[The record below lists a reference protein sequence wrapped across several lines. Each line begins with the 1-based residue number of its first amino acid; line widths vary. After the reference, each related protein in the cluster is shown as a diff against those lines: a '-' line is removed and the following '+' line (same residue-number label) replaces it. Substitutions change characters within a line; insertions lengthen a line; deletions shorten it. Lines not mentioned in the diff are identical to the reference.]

1 MIADHS
7 EKDRRCTSQS
17 QEILTL
23 SDQVQK
29 LSTELKLISSA
40 KDDLTHNVRTCIF
53 QSISRI
59 SYDSHLCST
68 SEVDVFEYSI
78 SDVILPIPY
87 LIGRQEIN
95 IWIVFVFRCH

>member
-29 LSTELKLISSA
+29 LSTELKLVSSA

-53 QSISRI
+53 QSIPRI
-59 SYDSHLCST
+59 SYDSHLCFT
-68 SEVDVFEYSI
+68 SEVDVFE
-78 SDVILPIPY
+78 
-87 LIGRQEIN
+87 
-95 IWIVFVFRCH
+95 

>member
-1 MIADHS
+1 MISLIMYVHVYF
-7 EKDRRCTSQS
+7 SQFL
-17 QEILTL
+17 EFRMI
-23 SDQVQK
+23 
-29 LSTELKLISSA
+29 
-40 KDDLTHNVRTCIF
+40 H
-53 QSISRI
+53 ISR
-59 SYDSHLCST
+59 ST